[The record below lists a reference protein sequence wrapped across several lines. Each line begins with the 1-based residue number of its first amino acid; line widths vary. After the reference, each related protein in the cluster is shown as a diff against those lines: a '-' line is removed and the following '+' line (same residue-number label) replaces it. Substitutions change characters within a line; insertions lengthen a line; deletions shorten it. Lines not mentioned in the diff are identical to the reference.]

1 MGLQRRPAFGALV
14 PCTQLLLIA
23 SAWMSQRPLK
33 PTCPKQSSRVSPS
46 QTKHTSESFSASNS
60 SSSANEHPP
69 ARPFPKTLGA
79 SRSLARSPPS
89 RRRTRRELCGFHLRS
104 ACRSRVPAEPLRH
117 HARPHHRR
125 RPRRPLPCSCSFSS
139 PIHFP
144 HSGDVLGGRHEAAF
158 LTPPPGTTQT
168 FPRHSRKA
176 RGPLRPRSPCTTWLP
191 VPRDPASCPPR
202 PRQQALTP
210 RPPAWPMTKRPPLLL
225 GRPRLDCSPP
235 APGPGQLSPWRSLQ
249 HTTPVCLL
257 VCLLTSCHS
266 RPNLSPETTGC
277 VRLAPRHVPAPAS
290 GAACPRPRSGRGA
303 RPRGDG
309 GPCHGG
315 ARGAPRPLSGR
326 SHAARLRGRGHVVSL
341 YLGPSN
347 QRQHRP
353 LSTLCD
359 STSSSA
365 QRDWNRT
372 RCVAATR
379 VKRVTLPKCSGR
391 RLVLCK
397 HSASTC

>member
-1 MGLQRRPAFGALV
+1 MWTPPPQRLSEPCPRRAPAPPRPSTPPSTAPPTPPLLPFLLLPDPFSTQRRRARGETRSSFSH
-14 PCTQLLLIA
+14 A
-23 SAWMSQRPLK
+23 SAWYDSDLPTPLK
-33 PTCPKQSSRVSPS
+33 KSPWSPTAP
-46 QTKHTSESFSASNS
+46 
-60 SSSANEHPP
+60 
-69 ARPFPKTLGA
+69 
-79 SRSLARSPPS
+79 
-89 RRRTRRELCGFHLRS
+89 
-104 ACRSRVPAEPLRH
+104 EPLH
-117 HARPHHRR
+117 DVAPG
-125 RPRRPLPCSCSFSS
+125 S
-139 PIHFP
+139 P
-144 HSGDVLGGRHEAAF
+144 G
-158 LTPPPGTTQT
+158 PG
-168 FPRHSRKA
+168 
-176 RGPLRPRSPCTTWLP
+176 LM
-191 VPRDPASCPPR
+191 PAPPR

-249 HTTPVCLL
+249 HTTPVYLL
-257 VCLLTSCHS
+257 VCLLTFCHS

-326 SHAARLRGRGHVVSL
+326 SHAARLRGRGQVVSL
-341 YLGPSN
+341 YSGPSN
-347 QRQHRP
+347 QRQHRS
-353 LSTLCD
+353 LSTLCN

-379 VKRVTLPKCSGR
+379 VKRLTLPKCSGR